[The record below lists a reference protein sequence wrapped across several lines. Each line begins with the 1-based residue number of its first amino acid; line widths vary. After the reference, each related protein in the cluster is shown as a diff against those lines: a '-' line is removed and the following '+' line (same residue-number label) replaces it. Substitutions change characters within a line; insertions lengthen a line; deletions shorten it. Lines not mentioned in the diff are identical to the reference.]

1 MCLIPDPLIWS
12 FGIDSALSLHDLWT
26 LLGPMIMSFIC
37 GFMASG
43 IWVYAAE
50 IISFVQAWQWTMAP
64 ILWLA
69 MLFTIIF
76 HCPSEKPPFD
86 HREHCF
92 YAKQCHCHSR
102 HHQVPCWKYPRS
114 WSPSQVPNPSML
126 HGSLCQPQG
135 AHLLSTDHHVATED
149 TSLSGPLHPPMC

>member
-1 MCLIPDPLIWS
+1 MTSHNTDSHGKRHEANVCLIPDPSIWS

-37 GFMASG
+37 SFMASG
-43 IWVYAAE
+43 IWVYTAE
-50 IISFVQAWQWTMAP
+50 ILSFVQAWQWTMVP

-86 HREHCF
+86 C
-92 YAKQCHCHSR
+92 
-102 HHQVPCWKYPRS
+102 
-114 WSPSQVPNPSML
+114 
-126 HGSLCQPQG
+126 
-135 AHLLSTDHHVATED
+135 
-149 TSLSGPLHPPMC
+149 